1 MAGVHEDF
9 GEKIGG
15 AKKDL
20 WKDRGL
26 YADDLE
32 AMNEREAEKFVKKD
46 NVWKKPDYAAM
57 LEEGIPLGVVY
68 FIKKARDG
76 LNASPQYYRMDDT
89 PEKRTARQKEYIKT
103 VRELQTVLSDVR
115 TVEDAVRAYD
125 RFFVDN
131 GYLEK
136 VQGWGSG
143 IHYRATKKGQDNPVI
158 TNKLSNTMLI
168 RSDEYFERNFTQKAK
183 KEQFCV
189 SKEQKIPKGYA
200 IHFNDGKH
208 TYSKNEDWKPGTYYV
223 TKGYSILRT
232 NFETKE
238 AALKWV
244 QELAKGRNKNGKIRF
259 VPPQLAHVKRTGPD
273 YRNGVEITGQHYLDT
288 FGFRGGEFGNWMNQ
302 NDRQTSLNMGFEALK
317 DLASALKISDKD
329 IAYQGTLAIAF
340 GARGSG
346 NAAAHYEPLRTVI
359 NLTKMH
365 GAGSLA
371 HEWWHGLDDYLGTKM
386 GAKGMLSEQPRLY
399 APFQKLIDTMKYKP
413 ETPEQ
418 AAKRTEAQTERT
430 RKNAASWLDS
440 SVLASLKRY
449 GNEEQMET
457 YAVLREAFL
466 SGEPGSVGQISAFKK
481 NVTGRVIPKSE
492 RERLEI
498 FERMLSGMQA
508 QEAPQIGRT
517 ETDFYRNSVRMGKEC
532 EKDGGYWDSN
542 VEMTARAFACY
553 IKDKLPYT
561 SDYLAG
567 HADCALTLVSGKD
580 GEMEVLKAFPVGE
593 ERRAINAVFDEII
606 QDLKREQ
613 LLTHADVT
621 LPLSV
626 SELREAADGQLSMF
640 GVGRPSVMDQLAA
653 NRPADIKSP
662 AQTVSRK
669 NHEPEIEQ
677 EVNSILEENKD
688 YHAYRYGDHLT
699 PGSELKIE
707 HSVVCENVDIS
718 TLITM
723 GTDSLEA
730 MRQGSIDG
738 EQKAYEI
745 VVAAAKQWEQQAAAT
760 QTINR
765 ALEYLRTPEIEHTG
779 NQWKDTDNWRADQ
792 KISNRVYQMTC
803 SIWEDTKYDRET
815 KQSIPVAWYVTW
827 EVRIHSPKQGY
838 GEKIAGQNQKRYT
851 DKNAAIKY
859 LDGRKKAYSH
869 LFTEISPPIPK
880 EYERHF
886 MVHGTLLPG
895 YTVEG
900 LEQTKTEHAAAEVSE
915 GGIFTPQNQE
925 KPSVLG

>member
-1 MAGVHEDF
+1 M
-9 GEKIGG
+9 KISVKRS
-15 AKKDL
+15 AVRKKDL

-76 LNASPQYYRMDDT
+76 LNASPQYYRTDDT

-115 TVEDAVRAYD
+115 TVEDAMRAYD

-136 VQGWGSG
+136 VQGWVSG

-168 RSDEYFERNFTQKAK
+168 RSAEYFERNFTQKAK

-273 YRNGVEITGQHYLDT
+273 YRNGVEITGRHYLDT

-430 RKNAASWLDS
+430 RKNAANWLDS

-492 RERLEI
+492 RERLEN
-498 FERMLSGMQA
+498 FERMLSRMQA

-580 GEMEVLKAFPVGE
+580 GEMEILKAFPVGE

-653 NRPADIKSP
+653 NRPADKKSP
-662 AQTVSRK
+662 AQTIFRK
-669 NHEPEIEQ
+669 NHEPEI
-677 EVNSILEENKD
+677 
-688 YHAYRYGDHLT
+688 
-699 PGSELKIE
+699 
-707 HSVVCENVDIS
+707 
-718 TLITM
+718 
-723 GTDSLEA
+723 
-730 MRQGSIDG
+730 
-738 EQKAYEI
+738 
-745 VVAAAKQWEQQAAAT
+745 
-760 QTINR
+760 
-765 ALEYLRTPEIEHTG
+765 
-779 NQWKDTDNWRADQ
+779 
-792 KISNRVYQMTC
+792 
-803 SIWEDTKYDRET
+803 
-815 KQSIPVAWYVTW
+815 
-827 EVRIHSPKQGY
+827 
-838 GEKIAGQNQKRYT
+838 
-851 DKNAAIKY
+851 
-859 LDGRKKAYSH
+859 
-869 LFTEISPPIPK
+869 
-880 EYERHF
+880 
-886 MVHGTLLPG
+886 
-895 YTVEG
+895 
-900 LEQTKTEHAAAEVSE
+900 
-915 GGIFTPQNQE
+915 
-925 KPSVLG
+925 